1 MMNGLHTVCKHSLEK
16 YIVPT
21 QWKISRMHTIYKKG
35 NASDKGNY
43 RPLQML
49 SVPSKLLQEIVCE
62 GLNEFIS
69 DTCRTSK

>member
-1 MMNGLHTVCKHSLEK
+1 MMNGLHTVCKHSLEE
-16 YIVPT
+16 YTVPT

-35 NASDKGNY
+35 NASDKGTY

-49 SVPSKLLQEIVCE
+49 SVPSKLLQAIVCE